1 MKTTLSTEQAINTL
15 LQDQYAGWTYDEAE
29 ALVNYYEQLEE
40 DIGEEIEFDPVAIRC
55 GWSSETKEEIC
66 ENYGIDPLDL
76 IWQLGDNTFYIE
88 LPSGRILYI
97 NW

>member
-1 MKTTLSTEQAINTL
+1 MKTTLTTEQAINTL

-29 ALVNYYEQLEE
+29 ALISYYEEFEE
-40 DIGEEIEFDPVAIRC
+40 DTGEQIEFDSVAVRC
-55 GWSSETKEEIC
+55 EWSSETKEEIC

-76 IWQLGDNTFYIE
+76 ISQLKMNTSYIE
-88 LPSGRILYI
+88 LPSGKILYI